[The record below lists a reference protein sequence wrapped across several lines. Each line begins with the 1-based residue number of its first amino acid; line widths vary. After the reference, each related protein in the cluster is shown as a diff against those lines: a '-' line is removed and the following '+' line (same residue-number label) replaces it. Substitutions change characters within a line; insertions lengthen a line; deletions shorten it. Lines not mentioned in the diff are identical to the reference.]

1 MKETPATGVLD
12 GQEAG
17 VLELTLGVQP
27 PPPPLPPPPPP
38 VETLPP
44 QPQIAA
50 RQKAARLNAPRG
62 AEIEIVSGS
71 ERKMRG
77 SFTVVFPISLRSEV
91 ASSELAH
98 AFARCAYACSQ
109 CARAAHESQ
118 HDGWIFRRV
127 VASGLRAERKSN
139 GGQCQGQEKSV
150 AGVHS
155 NLLYSIHD
163 CCAQNSGDAAERT
176 PKQSVPEYTENCLR

>member
-12 GQEAG
+12 GQDAG
-17 VLELTLGVQP
+17 VLELTLGVQ
-27 PPPPLPPPPPP
+27 LPPPPP

-44 QPQIAA
+44 QPVRKRTAEKIAA
-50 RQKAARLNAPRG
+50 RQKAAKE
-62 AEIEIVSGS
+62 AEIEIEIGS

-77 SFTVVFPISLRSEV
+77 SFTVVFPILPIPVEVRSEV
-91 ASSELAH
+91 ASSELAL
-98 AFARCAYACSQ
+98 AFARRPQ
-109 CARAAHESQ
+109 ARSERASAAHESQ

-139 GGQCQGQEKSV
+139 GGQRQGQEKSV
-150 AGVHS
+150 AGDHS

-163 CCAQNSGDAAERT
+163 
-176 PKQSVPEYTENCLR
+176 